1 VCVRVRVKVMV
12 MVMVMVMVR
21 VRVTDRLFI
30 ASAADKS
37 VLLASPLPDFAN
49 SARAASYAP
58 AISAPIKVP
67 TNSGSACTDG
77 RGGASSSSP
86 WYCRERHNNVK
97 GVTCQQPN
105 GGVLIGKKE
114 RNVPVEIIVH
124 ALYHHL
130 REKSKQLQL
139 LTSAK

>member
-1 VCVRVRVKVMV
+1 MRVCVRVRVKVMV

-58 AISAPIKVP
+58 AISAPIKVVRFCGNGYHRKCGLFINQIGLSDCFARKHVVFKKTGP
-67 TNSGSACTDG
+67 DYSVLTNLN
-77 RGGASSSSP
+77 GAA
-86 WYCRERHNNVK
+86 
-97 GVTCQQPN
+97 
-105 GGVLIGKKE
+105 I
-114 RNVPVEIIVH
+114 
-124 ALYHHL
+124 AL
-130 REKSKQLQL
+130 
-139 LTSAK
+139 